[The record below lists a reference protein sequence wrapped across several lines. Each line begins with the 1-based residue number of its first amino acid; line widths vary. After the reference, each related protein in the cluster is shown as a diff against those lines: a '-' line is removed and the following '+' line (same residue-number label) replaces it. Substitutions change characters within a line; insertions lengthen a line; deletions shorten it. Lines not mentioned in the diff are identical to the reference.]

1 MILVELH
8 GRSTPL
14 LPLNDE
20 ITETN
25 TSATGHILMYDEIC
39 QMAHDKQATIVIM
52 PFHKQWAIDGGVDSR
67 NPERSVSVS
76 VLTRQS
82 SFQVAAPFIGVQ
94 DDVES
99 LSYAF
104 RTARH
109 EFVRLIVIRFLQFGA
124 ENTKD
129 RKRNSQLI
137 DEYKRAN
144 MRNKRFEFVEE
155 MSFCF
160 LLSAFIFLPHKK
172 CFALH
177 QHFKVQIR

>member
-1 MILVELH
+1 
-8 GRSTPL
+8 
-14 LPLNDE
+14 
-20 ITETN
+20 
-25 TSATGHILMYDEIC
+25 MYDEIC
-39 QMAHDKQATIVIM
+39 QMAHDKRATIVIM
-52 PFHKQWAIDGGVDSR
+52 PFHKQWAIDGGVDS
-67 NPERSVSVS
+67 VSCAIQTVNIN
-76 VLTRQS
+76 VLQKAPCS
-82 SFQVAAPFIGVQ
+82 VAAPFTGVQ

-99 LSYAF
+99 LSY
-104 RTARH
+104 ARH

-129 RKRNSQLI
+129 RKRNNQLI

-172 CFALH
+172 CSVLH
-177 QHFKVQIR
+177 QHFKVEIR